1 MAVMTA
7 GIADIGVESC
17 GGLKVD
23 CREGSGVLVLTN

>member
-7 GIADIGVESC
+7 GITDIGVESC

-23 CREGSGVLVLTN
+23 WRAGSEVLVLTN